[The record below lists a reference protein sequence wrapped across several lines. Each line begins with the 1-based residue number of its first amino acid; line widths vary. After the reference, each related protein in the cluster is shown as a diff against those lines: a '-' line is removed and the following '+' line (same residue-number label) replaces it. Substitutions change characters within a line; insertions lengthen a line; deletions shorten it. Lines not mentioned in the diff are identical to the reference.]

1 MGIIAA
7 SWDEHSHHA
16 PFTAARCAPMWNVEL
31 TSHRYHRDI
40 SNTPPRCLPPAGSQP
55 GRALRTAQ
63 LTSFR
68 RMLG

>member
-40 SNTPPRCLPPAGSQP
+40 SNTPPAAFHQLEASPGARCG
-55 GRALRTAQ
+55 LRN
-63 LTSFR
+63 
-68 RMLG
+68 